1 MVNSL
6 SIMMTRKW
14 LYRSLTAVHVFL
26 LSGAIFF
33 AAIAQVNLAKAADA
47 SDVIRELDSSGM
59 LERAVEKILAKIGA
73 KQQQAQDSEAKLEAE
88 RKEKMA
94 ENVRAPDLS
103 KDHIFG
109 APDAEISIIEY
120 SDFECPYCKHFHATP
135 QQVVHK
141 LAGKVNLVFRHFPL
155 DFHDPMASR
164 EAVGAIC
171 AGLQGGNQKFWAY
184 ADAVMNQTGSNGK
197 GIPVKAKQDPIVT
210 VASALKLDVK
220 KFAACIQSE
229 QAIKKLKDDIA
240 DGLQA
245 GITGTPGIILRN
257 NKTGK
262 VSALAGAVPDM
273 VLEQKIRELS
283 Q

>member
-1 MVNSL
+1 MMNSL

-33 AAIAQVNLAKAADA
+33 ATIAQVNLAKAADA

-120 SDFECPYCKHFHATP
+120 SDFECSYCKHFHPTP
-135 QQVVHK
+135 QQVVRK

-240 DGLQA
+240 DGIQA

-262 VSALAGAVPDM
+262 VSTLAGAVPDM